1 MIQNIND
8 LSLFLIT
15 VKNFPIKEGIER
27 KQLLR
32 LVQEKHPYIQWHIQS
47 KEILNLGMLLNLF
60 TLSGNNVILT
70 PDGERV
76 ANLSSQ
82 SMDLNENQL
91 TYIVKNCFFN
101 NSNFSE
107 LIDFLTLFRFDE
119 RYGTLVYNT
128 NECPVPNLA
137 TEILYHLR
145 IILNDSPVW
154 KLNTNY
160 TEFVG
165 KKARRVISQDQLIRI
180 LEEQKVVGAKGERL
194 TVQYERRRLKSK
206 KLFKE
211 AEAIKQLSMENVG
224 QGYDI
229 ESFKGKSQSLTHD
242 FFIEVKARKDR
253 LYSFIIS
260 SNEIR
265 TAKKLGKNYAIYF
278 WNDIGT
284 DNPEQPERII
294 IDPVEALQ
302 IDECENCLQYI
313 VYLDRPG

>member
-15 VKNFPIKEGIER
+15 VKNFPTEEGIER
-27 KQLLR
+27 EQLFR
-32 LVQEKHPYIQWHIQS
+32 LVQEKHPHIQWHIQS
-47 KEILNLGMLLNLF
+47 KEILNFGMLLNLF
-60 TLSGNNVILT
+60 TMNDSNIILT

-76 ANLSSQ
+76 ASLSHQ
-82 SMDLNENQL
+82 SVDLSENQL

-128 NECPVPNLA
+128 NEHPIPELS
-137 TEILYHLR
+137 TEILYQLR

-154 KLNTNY
+154 KINTNY

-165 KKARRVISQDQLIRI
+165 KKAQRALSQDQLIRI
-180 LEEQKVVGAKGERL
+180 LEEQKTVGAKGELL
-194 TVQYERRRLKSK
+194 TMQYEKQRLESK

-211 AEAIKQLSMENVG
+211 AKAIKQSSIENVG

-229 ESFKGKSQSLTHD
+229 ESFKGENPSLIHD
-242 FFIEVKARKDR
+242 FFIEVKARKDK

-260 SNEIR
+260 SNEIH
-265 TAKKLGKNYAIYF
+265 TAKKLGKNYAVYF
-278 WNDIGT
+278 WNGIGN
-284 DNPEQPERII
+284 DNPKQPERII
-294 IDPVEALQ
+294 IDPVDTLK

-313 VYLDRPG
+313 VYLDKLG